1 MNFDILDALWKSRH
15 QPQDWHD
22 FGRLLEAQTRET
34 VDLAARYE
42 LDWRR
47 ARADQFAAMQHLES
61 GDKTAARRLFECGQD
76 IVLWTLAGEPER
88 VEGRFWWA
96 VNALESGRIGGKW
109 TAFWAIRAARP
120 QLELAAQLDET
131 FHFAGPLRVLGR
143 IAHLAPKNAGG
154 DAEKSAQ
161 LFERALEIADN
172 STTRLYFGE
181 LLRDLGDESA
191 AQAQFEAILGA
202 PDAENWMWEQAR
214 DRGKAREHLAK

>member
-1 MNFDILDALWKSRH
+1 
-15 QPQDWHD
+15 
-22 FGRLLEAQTRET
+22 
-34 VDLAARYE
+34 
-42 LDWRR
+42 
-47 ARADQFAAMQHLES
+47 
-61 GDKTAARRLFECGQD
+61 
-76 IVLWTLAGEPER
+76 
-88 VEGRFWWA
+88 
-96 VNALESGRIGGKW
+96 
-109 TAFWAIRAARP
+109 
-120 QLELAAQLDET
+120 
-131 FHFAGPLRVLGR
+131 LGR